1 MNFSISTLKLV
12 KRLVWNSLG
21 TLLAVQYESHV
32 EFWRQGNYH
41 WYRQLSIKAKK
52 ASYLWWDE
60 MESSKLWILQP
71 GVNLI
76 AYNAEQFVNHSEAE
90 IIVPNG
96 EKINYTN
103 YTRGKWF
110 KYYNYI

>member
-1 MNFSISTLKLV
+1 MGMGIENPVGDDPFYNPAIVNMNFSISTLKLV

-52 ASYLWWDE
+52 A
-60 MESSKLWILQP
+60 
-71 GVNLI
+71 
-76 AYNAEQFVNHSEAE
+76 
-90 IIVPNG
+90 
-96 EKINYTN
+96 
-103 YTRGKWF
+103 
-110 KYYNYI
+110 